1 MSPSLYAEIRA
12 ELEARIRRGELA
24 VGDRVPTEAELRREH
39 GVSRATAQR
48 ALQELAAAG
57 LVVRHRKRGTFV
69 APGARQLNLFRL
81 IDPGPH
87 GPEMPGAHAVH
98 DVRVIPAQDA
108 DVPLPGVAPDAAV
121 TQMRRVK
128 LTPEDVP
135 VALELSAVPF
145 SVAPRLSSEPLESLA
160 VHDYFATNGI
170 EVARSRLY
178 VEPDLLRGADAE
190 LLGADPGLPV
200 LRFRRMSWLVSGELA
215 EAMWHVLAPGQA
227 EFFIEQTLSAGE
239 RHEGGG
245 R

>member
-1 MSPSLYAEIRA
+1 VPPALYAEIRA
-12 ELEARIRRGELA
+12 ELEARIRRGELG
-24 VGDRVPTEAELRREH
+24 VGDRVPTEAELRRQY

-57 LVVRHRKRGTFV
+57 LVVRHRKRGSFV
-69 APGARQLNLFRL
+69 APGARQLNLFRMV
-81 IDPGPH
+81 DPA
-87 GPEMPGAHAVH
+87 GPEMPGPHVVH
-98 DVRVIPAQDA
+98 DVRVIPAEDA
-108 DVPLPGVAPDAAV
+108 CVPLPGVAPDAPV

-145 SVAPRLSSEPLESLA
+145 AVAPRLATERLEDLA
-160 VHDYFATNGI
+160 VHDFLARHGI
-170 EVARSRLY
+170 AVARSRLY
-178 VEPDLLRGADAE
+178 VEPEILRPADAA
-190 LLGADPGLPV
+190 LLAAEPGLPV
-200 LRFRRMSWLVSGELA
+200 LRFRRMSWLASGALA

-239 RHEGGG
+239 REGDG

>member
-1 MSPSLYAEIRA
+1 MPSPLYAEIRA
-12 ELEARIRRGELA
+12 ALEARIRRGELR
-24 VGDRVPTEAELRREH
+24 VGDRVPTEFELRREH

-69 APGARQLNLFRL
+69 APGARQLNLFRMVE
-81 IDPGPH
+81 PGPH
-87 GPEMPGAHAVH
+87 GPEMPGAHVVK
-98 DVRVIPAQDA
+98 DVRVIPAEDA
-108 DVPLPGVAPDAAV
+108 DVPLPGLAPDAAV

-145 SVAPRLSSEPLESLA
+145 AVAPRLASERLEDLA
-160 VHDYFATNGI
+160 VHDFLARHGV

-178 VEPDLLRGADAE
+178 VEPEILRPADAE
-190 LLGADPGLPV
+190 LLAAEPGVPV
-200 LRFRRMSWLVSGELA
+200 LRFRRMSWLPSGELA

-239 RHEGGG
+239 RHEGDG